1 MDRTE
6 RRSNHGPAPRCALCE
21 RELRRAERVR
31 VEAIRPAEGERI
43 ARAHPERLPGSGV
56 VCRTCL
62 QRERLA
68 YVMEQLESERG
79 QLSEIE
85 ADVARRAGE
94 HLAIADNL
102 AKRFAREITFGQR
115 IADKV
120 AEIGGSWV
128 FVIGFLATLGAWITL
143 NVALAARAFDPFPY
157 ILLNLVLSCI
167 AALQAPV
174 IMMSQNRQAA
184 RDRMQAEQDFR
195 VNLKAELE
203 IASLHEKVDHLLH
216 AQWERMVERQEMQI
230 ELLSELREPRARE

>member
-1 MDRTE
+1 VAGSDR
-6 RRSNHGPAPRCALCE
+6 RGNHEPAPRCALCE
-21 RELRRAERVR
+21 RELRRPERVR
-31 VEAIRPAEGERI
+31 VEAIRLADAERI
-43 ARAHPERLPGSGV
+43 AHAHPDRLPGSGV

-68 YVMEQLESERG
+68 HVMDQLQSERG
-79 QLSEIE
+79 QLSDIE
-85 ADVARRAGE
+85 ADVARRANE

-102 AKRFAREITFGQR
+102 AKRFTAETTFGQR

-120 AEIGGSWV
+120 AEVGGSWA
-128 FVIGFLATLGAWITL
+128 FVIGFLVTLGLWIAL
-143 NVALAARAFDPFPY
+143 NVALATRAFDPYPY

-174 IMMSQNRQAA
+174 IMMAQNRQAA

-216 AQWERMVERQEMQI
+216 AQWERMVELQEMQL
-230 ELLSELREPRARE
+230 ELLNELREPRGRG

>member
-6 RRSNHGPAPRCALCE
+6 SRGNHGPAPRCALCE
-21 RELRRAERVR
+21 RELRRNERVR
-31 VEAIRPAEGERI
+31 VEAIRPSDAERI
-43 ARAHPERLPGSGV
+43 ARAHPDRLPGSGV

-68 YVMEQLESERG
+68 HVMEQLEGERG
-79 QLSEIE
+79 ELSEIE
-85 ADVARRAGE
+85 AEVARRAGE

-102 AKRFAREITFGQR
+102 AKRFEREITFGQR
-115 IADKV
+115 IADRV
-120 AEIGGSWV
+120 AEVGGSWA
-128 FVIGFLATLGAWITL
+128 FVIGFLTVLGAWIML
-143 NVALAARAFDPFPY
+143 NVALATRAFDPYPY

-174 IMMSQNRQAA
+174 IMMAQNRQAT

-216 AQWERMVERQEMQI
+216 SQWQRMVELQEMQI
-230 ELLSELREPRARE
+230 ELLSDLREPRGRE